1 MPQTLAV
8 IGAVTSVA
16 GTVASYSQQKRASR
30 AQQQQ
35 QTLARRRSARQNIRQ
50 AQIARARALASAE
63 GSGASGGSGQF
74 GGINSIGSRLGGA
87 LGFSSQQSA
96 LSGVVSSAQSRAQT
110 YSGIAGLGSTLFR
123 LGGGFNAIFPDEQQS
138 QRGQE
143 IRNYDLTQ
151 PY

>member
-8 IGAVTSVA
+8 IGAVTSVV
-16 GTVASYSQQKRASR
+16 GTVASHRQQRKASR

-50 AQIARARALASAE
+50 AQISRARALASAQ
-63 GSGASGGSGQF
+63 GSGAVGGSGQF

-96 LSGVVSSAQSRAQT
+96 LSGVVASAQSRAQT
-110 YSGIAGLGSTLFR
+110 FSGIAGLGGSLFN
-123 LGGGFNAIFPDEQQS
+123 LAGGFDSIFPGEQQP
-138 QRGQE
+138 QRAQNTP
-143 IRNYDLTQ
+143 IYDLTQ